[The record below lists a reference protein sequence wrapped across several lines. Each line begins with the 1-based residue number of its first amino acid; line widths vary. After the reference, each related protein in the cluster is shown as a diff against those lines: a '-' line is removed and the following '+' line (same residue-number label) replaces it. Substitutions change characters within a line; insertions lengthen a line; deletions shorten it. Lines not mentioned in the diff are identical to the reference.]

1 MARKELSDALRHE
14 FFRSGSVLRSTFFT
28 ILSLL
33 LAVMLL
39 FQIWLYHNA
48 YQRLLGSAC
57 ESGEAFLA
65 LTAKLSDENFGRLCD
80 AAEQLTWNDTVLYAA
95 LFPDTQN
102 RPRNFQIV
110 TELKS
115 FAADT
120 RYVTGVILLCNHDG
134 SAYSSGGD
142 VGLLAELPAAEDFS
156 AQALGPAGAASATLV
171 RTASGTLC
179 LRYPFIPCS
188 YGYLG
193 ELLLY
198 LDAEALFS
206 SLCSRVEPLTVYAP
220 DGSLLYSNLD
230 TPLKAGSRNTLVG
243 TSAATELTFCHS
255 YTTVTLPL
263 GEYLASNHLL
273 LMMVIL
279 LAVLVLA
286 ALLVSWLFYRPL
298 RKTLQTLRGSDETL
312 QKNESVS
319 DWDMLNR
326 SVLALSRDTVQ
337 FRKIIQIISPYVLRQ
352 LLCELVDGAELDG
365 DSVRQTLSSLPDT
378 LPCEGT
384 FLLFAT
390 SNRVTGVLNP
400 AAIEHTI
407 KNLQNIHFPHWRLYS
422 FAYQYSILTVAC
434 LQDKQT
440 ISDGE
445 AEDLTRTI
453 RIFTHNLPNSAVV
466 CSPRFSD
473 LLQIHSVYQA
483 LLSDSQT
490 SAARQVSR
498 EDIEKRIRST
508 VVTITEHSEE
518 AAVTTLHHLLSTIRQ
533 AELPAQD
540 TLDCCQ
546 MLAGELQELN
556 RTYRG
561 KLGAFAPEGDPL
573 TDAYYEQLCA
583 YLRAAVQEIFT
594 NLDNRQRKYLLAAKK
609 YVGEHYMDSS
619 LSLDGVA
626 AQLGISP
633 SYLSRIFSEIDG
645 KRFTQYLS
653 DLRIEKAKQL
663 LADDSRLV
671 RDIGQ
676 DVGFL
681 TIQNFMRVFKAKT
694 GVTPS
699 EYRSTLPKK
708 AAE

>member
-1 MARKELSDALRHE
+1 M
-14 FFRSGSVLRSTFFT
+14 
-28 ILSLL
+28 
-33 LAVMLL
+33 
-39 FQIWLYHNA
+39 
-48 YQRLLGSAC
+48 
-57 ESGEAFLA
+57 
-65 LTAKLSDENFGRLCD
+65 
-80 AAEQLTWNDTVLYAA
+80 
-95 LFPDTQN
+95 
-102 RPRNFQIV
+102 
-110 TELKS
+110 
-115 FAADT
+115 
-120 RYVTGVILLCNHDG
+120 
-134 SAYSSGGD
+134 
-142 VGLLAELPAAEDFS
+142 
-156 AQALGPAGAASATLV
+156 
-171 RTASGTLC
+171 
-179 LRYPFIPCS
+179 
-188 YGYLG
+188 
-193 ELLLY
+193 
-198 LDAEALFS
+198 
-206 SLCSRVEPLTVYAP
+206 
-220 DGSLLYSNLD
+220 
-230 TPLKAGSRNTLVG
+230 
-243 TSAATELTFCHS
+243 
-255 YTTVTLPL
+255 
-263 GEYLASNHLL
+263 
-273 LMMVIL
+273 
-279 LAVLVLA
+279 AVLP
-286 ALLVSWLFYRPL
+286 SL
-298 RKTLQTLRGSDETL
+298 RKTLQTLRSSDEAL
-312 QKNESVS
+312 PKNESVS
-319 DWDMLNR
+319 DWDLLNR

-352 LLCELVDGAELDG
+352 LLCELADGAELDA
-365 DSVRQTLSSLPDT
+365 DSVRQTLASLPDT

-384 FLLFAT
+384 FLLFVT

-407 KNLQNIHFPHWRLYS
+407 KNLQNIHFPRWRLYS
-422 FAYQYSILTVAC
+422 FSYRYSILTIAC
-434 LQDKQT
+434 LQDKQA
-440 ISDGE
+440 IADGE
-445 AEDLTRTI
+445 AEDLTRAI
-453 RIFTHNLPNSAVV
+453 HIFTRSLPNSVVV

-498 EDIEKRIRST
+498 ADIEKRIRST
-508 VVTITEHSEE
+508 VGAITEHSEE
-518 AAVTTLHHLLSTIRQ
+518 AASTTLRHLMSTIRQ
-533 AELPAQD
+533 AELPDQD

-546 MLAGELQELN
+546 MLASELQELN

-594 NLDNRQRKYLLAAKK
+594 NLDNRQRRYLLAAKK

-653 DLRIEKAKQL
+653 DLRIEKAKLL

-699 EYRSTLPKK
+699 EYRSTLPKNS
-708 AAE
+708 

>member
-1 MARKELSDALRHE
+1 MRRTVPCCTA
-14 FFRSGSVLRSTFFT
+14 
-28 ILSLL
+28 
-33 LAVMLL
+33 
-39 FQIWLYHNA
+39 IW
-48 YQRLLGSAC
+48 
-57 ESGEAFLA
+57 
-65 LTAKLSDENFGRLCD
+65 
-80 AAEQLTWNDTVLYAA
+80 
-95 LFPDTQN
+95 
-102 RPRNFQIV
+102 
-110 TELKS
+110 
-115 FAADT
+115 
-120 RYVTGVILLCNHDG
+120 
-134 SAYSSGGD
+134 
-142 VGLLAELPAAEDFS
+142 
-156 AQALGPAGAASATLV
+156 
-171 RTASGTLC
+171 
-179 LRYPFIPCS
+179 
-188 YGYLG
+188 
-193 ELLLY
+193 
-198 LDAEALFS
+198 
-206 SLCSRVEPLTVYAP
+206 
-220 DGSLLYSNLD
+220 

-243 TSAATELTFCHS
+243 MSAATGLTFCHS

-273 LMMVIL
+273 LVMVIL

-286 ALLVSWLFYRPL
+286 ALLVAWLFYRPL
-298 RKTLQTLRGSDETL
+298 RKTLQTLRSSDEAL
-312 QKNESVS
+312 PKNESVS
-319 DWDMLNR
+319 DWDLLNR

-337 FRKIIQIISPYVLRQ
+337 FHKIIQIISPYVLRQ
-352 LLCELVDGAELDG
+352 LLCELVDGAELDA
-365 DSVRQTLSSLPDT
+365 DSVRQTLASLPDT

-384 FLLFAT
+384 FLLFVT

-407 KNLQNIHFPHWRLYS
+407 KNLQNIHFPRWRLYS
-422 FAYQYSILTVAC
+422 FSYRYSILTIAC
-434 LQDKQT
+434 LQDKQA
-440 ISDGE
+440 IADGE
-445 AEDLTRTI
+445 AEDLTRAI
-453 RIFTHNLPNSAVV
+453 HIFTRSLPNSVVV

-483 LLSDSQT
+483 LMSDSQT

-498 EDIEKRIRST
+498 ADLEKRIRST
-508 VVTITEHSEE
+508 VGAITEHSEE
-518 AAVTTLHHLLSTIRQ
+518 AASTTLRHLLSTIRQ
-533 AELPAQD
+533 AELPDQD

-546 MLAGELQELN
+546 MLASELQELN

-594 NLDNRQRKYLLAAKK
+594 NLDNRQRRYLLAAKK

-699 EYRSTLPKK
+699 EYRSTLPKNS
-708 AAE
+708 

>member
-48 YQRLLGSAC
+48 YQRLLGSAR
-57 ESGEAFLA
+57 ESGEAFLTLA
-65 LTAKLSDENFGRLCD
+65 AKLSDENFGRLCD
-80 AAEQLTWNDTVLYAA
+80 AVKQLTWNDEVLYAA
-95 LFPDTQN
+95 LFPDTQD
-102 RPRNFQIV
+102 RPRNFRIV

-120 RYVTGVILLCNHDG
+120 RYVTDVILLCNRDG

-142 VGLLAELPAAEDFS
+142 VGLLAELPTAEDFS
-156 AQALGPAGAASATLV
+156 AQALGPAGASSATLV

-206 SLCSRVEPLTVYAP
+206 SLCSRVEPLAVYAP

-243 TSAATELTFCHS
+243 MSAATGLTFCHS
-255 YTTVTLPL
+255 YTTVTLHL

-273 LMMVIL
+273 LVMVIL

-286 ALLVSWLFYRPL
+286 ALLVAWLFYRPL
-298 RKTLQTLRGSDETL
+298 RKTLQTLRSSDEAL
-312 QKNESVS
+312 PKNESVS
-319 DWDMLNR
+319 DWDLLNR

-352 LLCELVDGAELDG
+352 LLCELVDGAELDA
-365 DSVRQTLSSLPDT
+365 DSVRQTLASLPDT

-384 FLLFAT
+384 FLLFVT

-407 KNLQNIHFPHWRLYS
+407 KNLQNIHFPRWRLYS
-422 FAYQYSILTVAC
+422 FSYRYSILTIAC
-434 LQDKQT
+434 LQDKQA
-440 ISDGE
+440 IADGE
-445 AEDLTRTI
+445 AEDLTRAI
-453 RIFTHNLPNSAVV
+453 HIFTRSLPNSVVV

-498 EDIEKRIRST
+498 ADIEKRIRST
-508 VVTITEHSEE
+508 VGAITEHSEE
-518 AAVTTLHHLLSTIRQ
+518 AASTTLRHLMSTIRQ
-533 AELPAQD
+533 AELPDQD

-546 MLAGELQELN
+546 MLASELQELN

-594 NLDNRQRKYLLAAKK
+594 NLDNRQRRYLLAAKK

-653 DLRIEKAKQL
+653 DLRIEKAKLL

-699 EYRSTLPKK
+699 EYRSTLPKNS
-708 AAE
+708 